1 MLEELQALDPE
12 KKNMVR
18 FIDNFMFQDVSCLAF
33 KMLDRSLSQH
43 YACQPPGSAVH
54 GEINQLWFGTSGIQ
68 SKHWNDLASLCIWGS
83 RGDPGPPHIWSHQH
97 AGTVAWHTSFLAQNS
112 SLENVHTT
120 RWKLFAICSVSQ
132 ETTCWVPGRT
142 PGSHFSRAPSIQDGD
157 LRHQRSTRRQLVSK
171 PKISERVLDMVR
183 NLDEAVESYPEKRWW
198 QCWAWG
204 QGGIFTPPKTV
215 AASGS
220 WGENPSQG
228 SSKTVSLLWLT
239 WQRTWTPALIQMLL
253 LSSWPSPP
261 WMIHT
266 NLIILSAT
274 LKWT

>member
-132 ETTCWVPGRT
+132 GFSLNTLPSQIYSDTHPPTTCCPHCWQLMAVFILLFRLALFAHREDGPGI
-142 PGSHFSRAPSIQDGD
+142 PAEIKLFDIFSQQVATVIQVGY
-157 LRHQRSTRRQLVSK
+157 
-171 PKISERVLDMVR
+171 IS
-183 NLDEAVESYPEKRWW
+183 
-198 QCWAWG
+198 
-204 QGGIFTPPKTV
+204 FT
-215 AASGS
+215 
-220 WGENPSQG
+220 
-228 SSKTVSLLWLT
+228 
-239 WQRTWTPALIQMLL
+239 
-253 LSSWPSPP
+253 
-261 WMIHT
+261 
-266 NLIILSAT
+266 
-274 LKWT
+274 